1 MIIDTGYSDFCKMCI
16 VAMKM
21 HYSQQKNIIIYYYK
35 FQDFDS
41 DTFID
46 DLNTL
51 VSKLFNKETIPFEAL
66 RELMN
71 LILQKLVQLIRHLSM
86 EIMIWS

>member
-1 MIIDTGYSDFCKMCI
+1 MIIDTGLSDFCKVCI
-16 VAMKM
+16 AAMKM
-21 HYSQQKNIIIYYYK
+21 YYSQQKNIIYYCK

-41 DTFID
+41 DAFIN

-71 LILQKLVQLIRHLSM
+71 LILQKLLQLIKHLR
-86 EIMIWS
+86 